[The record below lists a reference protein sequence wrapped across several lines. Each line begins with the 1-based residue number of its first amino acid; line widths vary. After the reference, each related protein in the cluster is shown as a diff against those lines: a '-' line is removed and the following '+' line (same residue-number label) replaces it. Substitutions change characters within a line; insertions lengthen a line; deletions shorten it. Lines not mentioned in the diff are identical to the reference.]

1 MDVFSILKDYSFPEE
16 WQPLNFSGDVDYELR
31 FDIANDILLD
41 DVYYPLENLKTKI
54 QMNIRT
60 KNGEITEIY
69 PLATPENLKEFGVTE
84 YKKHPYL
91 SVDMETGEPTH
102 CYYVPTNSDGTM
114 LKRVDHEGH
123 IRTYRM
129 VLTPVNEKKVVQ
141 QIFKKYHPNYI
152 FLYYDSDSTLTEP
165 VAALLGYNKV
175 NPHYGDY
182 LSKLS

>member
-1 MDVFSILKDYSFPEE
+1 MNIFEILKKYEFPPE
-16 WQPLNFSGDVDYELR
+16 WQPLSFNDCVDYELR
-31 FDIANDILLD
+31 LDLITGELLD
-41 DVYYPLENLKTKI
+41 DVYYPLENSRTKI

-69 PLATPENLKEFGVTE
+69 PLATPENFKEFGVTE
-84 YKKHPYL
+84 YQKHPYL

-102 CYYVPTNSDGTM
+102 CYYVPATSNGTL
-114 LKRVDHEGH
+114 LKRVDHSRN

-129 VLTPVNEKKVVQ
+129 VLTPHNEKKVVQ

-152 FLYYDSDSTLTEP
+152 FLYYSSDSTLTKP
-165 VAALLGYNKV
+165 VAALLGYNRV

-182 LSKLS
+182 LSKIS